1 MPGKSISSTLKR
13 ELIVAGVLI
22 AIGLLV
28 LPVAV
33 YLVGQ
38 EVVGDYES
46 DAGLIGLLG
55 QIWSDFVSLEPG
67 AWLLVLSP
75 YAIVQLLRF
84 ALLVM
89 KRRRRDVTE
98 VTDSR

>member
-1 MPGKSISSTLKR
+1 MLGKSIPPTVKR
-13 ELIVAGVLI
+13 ELIVAGVLL

-28 LPVAV
+28 VPVAV

-55 QIWSDFVSLEPG
+55 QIWSDFVSLEPS

-84 ALLVM
+84 ALLVI
-89 KRRRRDVTE
+89 RRRRDVTE

>member
-55 QIWSDFVSLEPG
+55 QIWLDFVSLEPG

-84 ALLVM
+84 ALLV